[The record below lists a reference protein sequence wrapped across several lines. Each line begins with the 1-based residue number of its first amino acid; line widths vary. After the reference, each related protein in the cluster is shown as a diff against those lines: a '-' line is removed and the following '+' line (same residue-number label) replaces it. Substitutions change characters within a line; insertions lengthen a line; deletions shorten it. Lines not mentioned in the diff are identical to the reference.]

1 MANRVKI
8 KRNKLLRF
16 RLISLMYLIFIIL
29 AVIQIPTDWLT
40 KTPRVVRYLQS
51 AESNYQDAS
60 LATIAN
66 NFDGIFRELKLKL
79 NYQEMDGQL
88 PAPFSY
94 NLVDQFFLK
103 ESKGA
108 ELFSLLVKL
117 KEWHNLLPEN
127 DPSRKLF
134 LELFEEDLTQG
145 LKEEN
150 PEKWIEWRWQHVP
163 ATFAVSLMEELRLR
177 LKLLSGME
185 SQNDAEAKKKNLSL
199 SSSFNEMVAGEE
211 TDFLI
216 NGDSILSVDVR
227 LNDLPV
233 NEFELA
239 ENHLRFRPLSAGNYT
254 ISIQGTTSK
263 KEIQIRVKPRAV
275 YNPPQ
280 RNIRVGYRYLPMV
293 QYIDTD
299 LKGLKLT
306 CSTDPEASLN
316 IGEKTIRFCPNQSGW
331 CRINLLKDGR
341 IFLSDSFLIK
351 ELPEPVITVAEAGNN
366 RISIERL
373 AKLGKLNLQI
383 MHPSFQDGTF
393 KCIGFALRLVGKKPI
408 ELESKNSEIQLNEE
422 LLTGKTHLI
431 VHAISYQAG
440 KGKYLFPNPIIIQ
453 LL

>member
-150 PEKWIEWRWQHVP
+150 HEKWIEWRWQHVP
-163 ATFAVSLMEELRLR
+163 ATFAISLMEELRLR

-185 SQNDAEAKKKNLSL
+185 SQNDGEAKKKNLSL

-216 NGDSILSVDVR
+216 NGDSILY
-227 LNDLPV
+227 
-233 NEFELA
+233 
-239 ENHLRFRPLSAGNYT
+239 FR
-254 ISIQGTTSK
+254 
-263 KEIQIRVKPRAV
+263 
-275 YNPPQ
+275 
-280 RNIRVGYRYLPMV
+280 
-293 QYIDTD
+293 
-299 LKGLKLT
+299 
-306 CSTDPEASLN
+306 
-316 IGEKTIRFCPNQSGW
+316 
-331 CRINLLKDGR
+331 
-341 IFLSDSFLIK
+341 
-351 ELPEPVITVAEAGNN
+351 
-366 RISIERL
+366 
-373 AKLGKLNLQI
+373 
-383 MHPSFQDGTF
+383 
-393 KCIGFALRLVGKKPI
+393 
-408 ELESKNSEIQLNEE
+408 
-422 LLTGKTHLI
+422 
-431 VHAISYQAG
+431 
-440 KGKYLFPNPIIIQ
+440 
-453 LL
+453 